1 MRKLSYIFIISC
13 VAFLASC
20 SDFLDREPQTAWSDS
35 NFFTQES
42 HIVGTLNGGYDLL
55 QAALGSNF
63 VVYGDMR
70 ADIYKLNDPTRLS
83 DEKALNNSLDI
94 NMSTASWRS
103 FYNVIKQA
111 NLVIYHTPKMVESK
125 KITATNGNNYIGQA
139 YCMRAFAYF
148 WIVRIWGD
156 APLVLAPYAGG
167 ERIQEIRKPQ
177 TEVLDTIQADLADAT
192 RLISSTSTDRFTF
205 TRTAAYAI
213 QAQVYAWQHNW
224 PAVITSANKILN
236 STTTTPIVNTNYSL
250 VLLYDSVA
258 AKTLT
263 GDYLTN
269 ILLKTQYSQMFNVG
283 LSKESIFEMPFSIDD
298 NENNNT
304 LFGLLADSYAEIK
317 PRIEFIDQYVIKDW
331 RQYINFWGGEKALK
345 FFNGTFTRNTDIRNV
360 ILLRLAE
367 TVLLKAEALVYLND
381 TEADPIK
388 QAANIKSAMELVNLI
403 RNRAGGNEL
412 IIPET
417 TYSTYGL
424 DQIKD
429 IVLQERN
436 LELAFEGYRYFD
448 LIRTGNVAKIM
459 QPINGQTNPL
469 SFVWP
474 IHLDEIRNS
483 NGLIIQN
490 EYYK

>member
-1 MRKLSYIFIISC
+1 IYLVIISC
-13 VAFLASC
+13 MAFLASC
-20 SDFLDREPQTAWSDS
+20 SDYLDREPQTAWSDS

-42 HIVGTLNGGYDLL
+42 HIIGTLNGGYDLL

-63 VVYGDMR
+63 VMYGDMR
-70 ADIYKLNDPTRLS
+70 ADIYKLNDPTRLT

-94 NMSTASWRS
+94 NLSAASWRS

-111 NLVIYHTPKMVESK
+111 NLVIYYTPKLVESK

-156 APLVLAPYAGG
+156 APIVLTPYSGG
-167 ERIQEIRKPQ
+167 ERIQEVRKPQ
-177 TEVLDTIQADLADAT
+177 TEVLDTIQADLADAIS
-192 RLISSTSTDRFTF
+192 LIPLANIDRFTF

-236 STTTTPIVNTNYSL
+236 STTTTPIVNANYSL
-250 VLLYDSVA
+250 VQLYDSVS
-258 AKTLT
+258 AKSLT

-269 ILLKTQYSQMFNVG
+269 IMLNTGYSKMFNVG
-283 LSKESIFEMPFSIDD
+283 LSTESIFELPFSIDD
-298 NENNNT
+298 NENNNS

-317 PRIEFIDQYVIKDW
+317 PRIEFIDQYAIKDW
-331 RQYINFWGGEKALK
+331 RQFINFWGGEKAMK
-345 FFNGTFTRNTDIRNV
+345 FFNGTFTKNINIRNV

-381 TEADPIK
+381 TEMDSVK
-388 QAANIKSAMELVNLI
+388 QVANIKSAMTLVNLI
-403 RNRAGGNEL
+403 RTRAGGTDL

-417 TYSTYGL
+417 TYSTLGL
-424 DQIKD
+424 EQIKD

-448 LIRTGNVAKIM
+448 LIRTGNVANVM
-459 QPINGQTNPL
+459 EPINGQTNPL

-483 NGLIIQN
+483 NGLIVQN